1 MKKIIQRNTTPIVV
15 VIDNDGLLENHP
27 SISEYPELFEIIEI
41 ETLPIDTQYLDYE
54 TN

>member
-1 MKKIIQRNTTPIVV
+1 MKYIIQRNTTPIVV

-27 SISEYPELFEIIEI
+27 SISQHPELFEIVELKK
-41 ETLPIDTQYLDYE
+41 LPIDTQYLNYE